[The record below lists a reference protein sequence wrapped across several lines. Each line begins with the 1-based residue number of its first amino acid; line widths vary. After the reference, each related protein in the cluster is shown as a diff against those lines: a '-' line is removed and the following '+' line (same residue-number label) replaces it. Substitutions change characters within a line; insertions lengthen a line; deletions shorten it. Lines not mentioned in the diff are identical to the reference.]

1 MKSLCAIKRLICIP
15 VAVLVVQGCGSVDPV
30 EDWRDT
36 ETLIRERTG
45 AERSFS
51 PAAEEETVKAA
62 VDALIENGI
71 TVDEAVTIALLN
83 NPGLKAA
90 FYEIGISR
98 AEVVQAGLPPNP
110 SFSLSNRWPR
120 GGGMSNLT
128 ASFSQN
134 ITDLFLIPL
143 RKKIAGARLEAKK
156 LEVAHRAV
164 RLAGEVKRLCY
175 EILGLRRAEKVTLEN
190 VSLAER
196 SVEIARHR
204 MTAGEADK
212 LEVNMTR
219 SDLLAVKR
227 ELVMLRRDR
236 KAAETQLAALLGL
249 GRSGRPWSLE
259 GDFPAPSVL
268 PGEKDLLDRALR
280 RRLDLRLA
288 EKRVLAAEKKLSE
301 ARLGVIP
308 HIAVGAE
315 YERAEEPPDLRG
327 PTFDFTFPLWDQNRA
342 EIARARYELSR
353 VRREYE
359 GAVEKAAE
367 EIREALVR
375 ARENGRLVV
384 FYENEV
390 LPLAKE
396 NVESA
401 RRGYTSGGHTILFL
415 THAQKSLIE
424 ERRGYV
430 RALKEYA
437 QAVADLERAV
447 GGRLSAA
454 SADGKTGEA
463 DGGR

>member
-1 MKSLCAIKRLICIP
+1 VRFLCTIKKLIWISLTAL
-15 VAVLVVQGCGSVDPV
+15 VAQGCGSVDPV
-30 EDWRDT
+30 PDWR
-36 ETLIRERTG
+36 ETQALIEERTG
-45 AERSFS
+45 ASRSFS
-51 PAAEEETVKAA
+51 PADEEKTVRAA
-62 VDALIENGI
+62 IDKLLEGGL
-71 TVDEAVTIALLN
+71 TVDEATAVALLN
-83 NPGLKAA
+83 NPPLKAA

-110 SFSLSNRWPR
+110 SFSISNRWPR

-143 RKKIAGARLEAKK
+143 RKKIAAAQLEGKK
-156 LEVAHRAV
+156 LEVVHEAV
-164 RLAGEVKRLCY
+164 RLAGEVKRACY

-196 SVEIARHR
+196 SVEIARRR

-212 LEVNMTR
+212 LEVNMAR

-227 ELVMLRRDR
+227 ELVLLRRDR
-236 KAAETQLAALLGL
+236 RTAEARLAAFLGL
-249 GRSGRPWSLE
+249 GRRGPEWRLKDE
-259 GDFPAPSVL
+259 FPAASVL
-268 PGEKDLLDRALR
+268 PEESELLERALA
-280 RRLDLRLA
+280 RRLDLRMA
-288 EKRVLAAEKKLSE
+288 GRRVKAAEKKLSE
-301 ARLGVIP
+301 ARLGLIP
-308 HIAVGAE
+308 HVAVGAE
-315 YERAEEPPDLRG
+315 YERAEAPPDLRG

-342 EIARARYELSR
+342 EIARAAYTLSR
-353 VRREYE
+353 VRQEYE
-359 GAVEKAAE
+359 CAVEKATE

-375 ARENGRLVV
+375 ARENGRLVA
-384 FYENEV
+384 FYEKEV

-401 RRGYTSGGHTILFL
+401 RRGYMSGGYTILFL
-415 THAQKSLIE
+415 THAQKSLVE

-447 GGRLSAA
+447 GGRMAA
-454 SADGKTGEA
+454 ESRRTKSEG
-463 DGGR
+463 GGR